1 MRRVKEEAGGV
12 ALSMEPVSCHNS
24 NLKKKFQRLVSL
36 GLKTQHLVKRF
47 CNTEKRDYNLKKF
60 QTKIQ
65 TSVNMILCSI
75 LSSSSFSPTHFQSS
89 NNFTSAFA
97 EFQIWHCS
105 NSVFHCFPV
114 LKPCKWDSANRCS
127 YIEK

>member
-1 MRRVKEEAGGV
+1 
-12 ALSMEPVSCHNS
+12 MESVSCHNS
-24 NLKKKFQRLVSL
+24 NLKKKVSKACKS
-36 GLKTQHLVKRF
+36 GFENSTPCKKDF
-47 CNTEKRDYNLKKF
+47 CNTEKRDYNLKKI

-75 LSSSSFSPTHFQSS
+75 LSSTSFSPTHFQSS

-105 NSVFHCFPV
+105 NSVFHCCPV
-114 LKPCKWDSANRCS
+114 LKPGKWDSANRCS
-127 YIEK
+127 YIEKYVLKG